1 MKQSVERIFADGMVP
16 LIERKAGTAT
26 SYVNELTQMG
36 ILDDVVIIAFDW
48 NFLAQVRALAP
59 NVQLGALG
67 SGTLNASVIEDIAS
81 RGIDFVNWGDGAAV
95 NTANI
100 DLAHAA
106 GLEFHVWTI
115 NSTGRMQQLIDLG
128 VDGIT
133 TDDPAAL
140 RELVPFSPA
149 DFNSNGVVD
158 ADDLALWKTGFGTS
172 TGATRADG
180 DADNDGDV
188 DGGDYL
194 VWQQQFTAGTA
205 STSAAAT
212 VPEPAASLLAL
223 LGFASALMSFGKQS
237 KPRTMKA
244 TGSAG
249 GRSAD

>member
-1 MKQSVERIFADGMVP
+1 MVRCCPRFGERWGRHWLDVARYSDTNGYEKDLQREQWAWRDWVITAMNADMP
-16 LIERKAGTAT
+16 YDQFLIEQIAGDMLPST
-26 SYVNELTQMG
+26 
-36 ILDDVVIIAFDW
+36 
-48 NFLAQVRALAP
+48 
-59 NVQLGALG
+59 
-67 SGTLNASVIEDIAS
+67 
-81 RGIDFVNWGDGAAV
+81 DGAAV
-95 NTANI
+95 NTANV

-172 TGATRADG
+172 TGTTRADG

-212 VPEPAASLLAL
+212 VPEPSAALLAGL
-223 LGFASALMSFGKQS
+223 ALAAATTIRGHRRAAAKS
-237 KPRTMKA
+237 KRA
-244 TGSAG
+244 ISGV
-249 GRSAD
+249 